1 MLRLAYTLLW
11 CLALPAALARLYWR
25 GRREPGYRQHL
36 AERFGR
42 YHDTGD
48 FTAAWWI
55 HAVSVGETR
64 AAEPIV
70 QALLGRDPDAR
81 VLLTQMTPTGRRTA
95 QALYARCGERV
106 RIAYLPYDLP
116 FLANRFLRHFQPRI
130 GMLMETEVW
139 PNLIHAAHQA
149 GTPLALVNARM
160 SERSAR
166 RYARLGG
173 FARQTFSE
181 LAGVAAQTGD
191 DARRLADLGARGPV
205 VSGSVKFDVS
215 VPEESRVI
223 RDGLRDRIGERPV
236 VLAASTREG
245 EEMSLV
251 TAFLAAAP
259 AAALLVVVPRHPQR
273 FDEVAGWLAAR
284 QIPSQRRSAPE
295 PVAPA
300 TRVLLGDSMGEMF
313 AYYALADVS
322 IIGGSWQPLG
332 GQNLLEACAVGTPS
346 IVGPHTFNF
355 AEISAHAIK
364 AGATLRAADA
374 GDAVAKALALIDDDA
389 HRQRMGAAGLAF
401 CAAHRGATQRT
412 LDILDQLTGAAH

>member
-1 MLRLAYTLLW
+1 MRQAPTKVGSYSILRELGRGSFAAVY
-11 CLALPAALARLYWR
+11 LALKANETRPVALKLLHKTANDKEILARFDREGELGSRLQHPGIVPVLDSGLDPR
-25 GRREPGYRQHL
+25 GPYLVLEYQEGGSL
-36 AERFGR
+36 ADRLGR
-42 YHDTGD
+42 GELSSEE
-48 FTAAWWI
+48 AAEVM
-55 HAVSVGETR
+55 VSVAR
-64 AAEPIV
+64 AV
-70 QALLGRDPDAR
+70 
-81 VLLTQMTPTGRRTA
+81 
-95 QALYARCGERV
+95 
-106 RIAYLPYDLP
+106 
-116 FLANRFLRHFQPRI
+116 
-130 GMLMETEVW
+130 
-139 PNLIHAAHQA
+139 HAAHQA